1 MNADTKPADPQ
12 VVTAFQT
19 AGITI
24 PLTSIQSLRGVSPKM
39 KRSVKYA
46 QISAS
51 VLEIGIIEPP
61 IVIPL
66 PSQSGRFLLLD
77 GRLRIEVLKDQGHET
92 VTCLIATDDEAFTY
106 NKQISRLAAVQEH
119 RMILTAIERGVPEER
134 IARAFNID
142 IKTLKQKR
150 RMLLGVCSEAVE
162 ILKDKPASMSA
173 FEFLKRMT
181 PLRQIEAAELMVM
194 MNRYSKGYVEALL
207 MATPQ
212 AQLVLRTKPKQVKG
226 VSEEQV
232 ALMERESAQLDRDIK
247 AVEQSYGS
255 DHLLLVVARGFL
267 TKLLASAPVV
277 RYLAQ
282 QRPEFLAEFQ
292 KIAKMDGA
300 MA

>member
-1 MNADTKPADPQ
+1 
-12 VVTAFQT
+12 
-19 AGITI
+19 
-24 PLTSIQSLRGVSPKM
+24 
-39 KRSVKYA
+39 
-46 QISAS
+46 
-51 VLEIGIIEPP
+51 
-61 IVIPL
+61 
-66 PSQSGRFLLLD
+66 
-77 GRLRIEVLKDQGHET
+77 
-92 VTCLIATDDEAFTY
+92 
-106 NKQISRLAAVQEH
+106 
-119 RMILTAIERGVPEER
+119 
-134 IARAFNID
+134 
-142 IKTLKQKR
+142 
-150 RMLLGVCSEAVE
+150 
-162 ILKDKPASMSA
+162 
-173 FEFLKRMT
+173 MT

>member
-1 MNADTKPADPQ
+1 MKADGQSPDMR
-12 VVTAFQT
+12 VVAAFQG

-24 PLTSIQSLRGVSPKM
+24 PLASIQSLREVSPSM
-39 KRSVKYA
+39 KRSAKYA
-46 QISAS
+46 QILAS
-51 VLEIGIIEPP
+51 VVEIGIIEPP
-61 IVIPL
+61 VVVPL
-66 PSQSGRFLLLD
+66 PAQPGRYLLLD

-92 VTCLIATDDEAFTY
+92 VTCLVATDDEAFTY
-106 NKQISRLAAVQEH
+106 NKQVSRLATVQEH
-119 RMILTAIERGVPEER
+119 RMILNAIEKGVPEER

-150 RMLLGVCSEAVE
+150 RMLHGICAEAVE
-162 ILKDKPASMSA
+162 ILKDKPATLNA
-173 FEFLKRMT
+173 FELLKRMS
-181 PLRQIEAAELMVM
+181 PLRQIEVAELMVM
-194 MNRYSKGYVEALL
+194 MNHYSKGYVEALL

-212 AQLVLRTKPKQVKG
+212 AQLATGAKPKQVKG

-232 ALMERESAQLDRDIK
+232 ALMERESTQLDREIK

-255 DHLLLVVARGFL
+255 DHLLLVVARGYL

-292 KIAKMDGA
+292 KIAETDGVSA
-300 MA
+300 

>member
-1 MNADTKPADPQ
+1 MNTSGKSSDRR
-12 VVTAFQT
+12 VGVAFQT
-19 AGITI
+19 TGVTV
-24 PLTSIQSLRGVSPKM
+24 PLADIRSLRSVSPKM
-39 KRSVKYA
+39 KRSAKYA

-51 VLEIGIIEPP
+51 VREVGIIEAP
-61 IVIPL
+61 IVVLL
-66 PSQSGRFLLLD
+66 PSQPGRYLLLD
-77 GRLRIEVLKDQGHET
+77 GRLRIEVLKDLGHET
-92 VTCLIATDDEAFTY
+92 VTCLVATDDEAFTY

-119 RMILTAIERGVPEER
+119 RMILNAIARGVPEER

-150 RMLLGVCSEAVE
+150 RMLLGVCAEAVE
-162 ILKDKPASMSA
+162 ILKDKPTSMNA
-173 FEFLKRMT
+173 FAMFKRMT
-181 PLRQIEAAELMVM
+181 PLRQIEVAELMVM
-194 MNRYSKGYVEALL
+194 MSRYSKGYVEALL

-212 AQLVLRTKPKQVKG
+212 AQLITHAKRKQVKG

-232 ALMERESAQLDRDIK
+232 ALMERESTQLDRDIK

-255 DHLLLVVARGFL
+255 DHLLLVVARSFIA
-267 TKLLASAPVV
+267 KLLASAPVV

-292 KIAKMDGA
+292 KIAEMDAA